1 MNLLKN
7 IAITVLMTAS
17 LLAASST
24 TFAAEE
30 KKDKGAAV
38 LEAAK
43 NTEAAML
50 EAKALL
56 EKGGETEQILKALN
70 EARQAQK
77 EFRYE
82 QTERSRQK
90 LNDKLTQARKAFDNN
105 DNAKALADVNA
116 GLAILT
122 DMRKVYDAAH

>member
-7 IAITVLMTAS
+7 IAISVFVTAS

-38 LEAAK
+38 QEAAK

-56 EKGGETEQILKALN
+56 EKGGDSEQILKALN

>member
-1 MNLLKN
+1 MKLLKN
-7 IAITVLMTAS
+7 IAITVFMTAS
-17 LLAASST
+17 LLTVSST

-38 LEAAK
+38 QEAAK

-50 EAKALL
+50 EAKTLL
-56 EKGGETEQILKALN
+56 EKGGESEQILKALN

-116 GLAILT
+116 GLAILA
-122 DMRKVYDAAH
+122 DMRKIYDAAH